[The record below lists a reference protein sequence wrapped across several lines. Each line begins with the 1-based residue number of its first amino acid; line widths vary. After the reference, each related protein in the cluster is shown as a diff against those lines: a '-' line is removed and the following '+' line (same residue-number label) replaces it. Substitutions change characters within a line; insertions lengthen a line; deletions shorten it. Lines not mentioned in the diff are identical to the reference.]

1 MAKIKNFLKEESGVS
16 SVEYVIM
23 AALAT
28 VLVLAGIE
36 TFCASLSGLYAALGD
51 SFQELIS

>member
-1 MAKIKNFLKEESGVS
+1 MAKIKNFLRDESGVS
-16 SVEYVIM
+16 SVEYAIM

-36 TFCASLSGLYAALGD
+36 TFCASLTGLYAALGD

>member
-1 MAKIKNFLKEESGVS
+1 MAKIKNFLKDESGVS

-28 VLVLAGIE
+28 ILVLAGIE
-36 TFCASLSGLYAALGD
+36 SFYTSLSGLYSALGD